1 VLNVNGTGP
10 VTATVSGNL
19 IVMPTNGA
27 GGRVGIGTTNPLTTV
42 QVGAGNVLP
51 AHAGGSYGSGTQDLS
66 INKLSGESSLGVM
79 VSDGTNNRRV
89 KLFLDQ
95 TNGVAG
101 IRQEAASG
109 SVPFV
114 YNLGGSELLRIATTG
129 NVGIGTN
136 NPTKALLQVGSQSV
150 N

>member
-1 VLNVNGTGP
+1 CLLSGGSSTPTWGSCAAAVADSILWQQVDGTAQLKNTTLDLLVGGTSTASAKFAVLNVNGTGP

-79 VSDGTNNRRV
+79 VSD
-89 KLFLDQ
+89 
-95 TNGVAG
+95 
-101 IRQEAASG
+101 
-109 SVPFV
+109 
-114 YNLGGSELLRIATTG
+114 
-129 NVGIGTN
+129 
-136 NPTKALLQVGSQSV
+136 
-150 N
+150 